1 MQAGQRGPGTR
12 VPVSRER
19 PEEELAFAV
28 VRRVLDVPVER
39 HDRDGRQG
47 AVDALVRY
55 PEGSAAALEV
65 SSIGPQGEARIWS
78 FLGRHG
84 YSRAAPGLTRT
95 WALHLPRDFHPA
107 DMRIADEVLPWCD
120 KREITR
126 MGDAAG
132 RDAGVDRLLALGV
145 RAYVL
150 ENAASDT
157 RGTQPRVYVSLPP
170 MGGFPGRGMETLASE
185 LAEMLRAPKIQS
197 KISKLAATGL
207 AERHLVLIVRPSA
220 FSYPVYDALA
230 FGGPLPGRA
239 PSLPAGLSQLWLL
252 TGIREGGV
260 VRAVA
265 GDRWS
270 RSDPFDPPPQLDKTA
285 PDSVPGAQR

>member
-1 MQAGQRGPGTR
+1 MQASHRGQGTR
-12 VPVSRER
+12 VPVSGER

-28 VRRVLDVPVER
+28 VRRVLGVPVER

-55 PEGSAAALEV
+55 PEGRPAALEV
-65 SSIGPQGEARIWS
+65 SSIGPQGEARIWN
-78 FLGRHG
+78 FLGRQG
-84 YSRAAPGLTRT
+84 YTRAVPGLTRT

-107 DMRIADEVLPWCD
+107 DMRIADEALPWCD
-120 KREITR
+120 RRAIIR
-126 MGDAAG
+126 MRDAAG
-132 RDAGVDRLLALGV
+132 QDDGVDRLLTLGV
-145 RAYVL
+145 RAHVL

-157 RGTQPRVYVSLPP
+157 RGTRPRVYVSLPP
-170 MGGFPGRGMETLASE
+170 IGGFPGRGTETLAGE

-230 FGGPLPGRA
+230 FGGTLPGHA

-270 RSDPFDPPPQLDKTA
+270 RSDPFDPPPQLQKTA
-285 PDSVPGAQR
+285 HDSVPGARR